1 MNKTELIEEIY
12 KKKSFLCIGLD
23 SDINK
28 IPKHLLKYNDP
39 IYEFN
44 RQIIDATCDLC
55 VAYKPN
61 IAFYECMGAK
71 GWKTLQKTLEYIPN
85 NIFTIAD
92 AKRGDIGN
100 TSKMYAK
107 TFFETLNFNSITI
120 SPYMGS
126 DSIKPFLEFSNKW
139 VIILAL
145 TSNTGSSDFQYLL
158 SDDKPLYQNVIQ
170 VSTKFGSNENI
181 MFVVGATKSEEL
193 SRIRNLIP
201 NHFLLIPGIGAQGGD
216 LEKVVSTT
224 MNHDCGILVN
234 SSRSIIY
241 AGDGIDFADKSRVE
255 ASKIQKKMKEFLQK
269 NILK

>member
-145 TSNTGSSDFQYLL
+145 TAIYLL
-158 SDDKPLYQNVIQ
+158 IKTNDLK
-170 VSTKFGSNENI
+170 
-181 MFVVGATKSEEL
+181 EL
-193 SRIRNLIP
+193 
-201 NHFLLIPGIGAQGGD
+201 
-216 LEKVVSTT
+216 
-224 MNHDCGILVN
+224 
-234 SSRSIIY
+234 
-241 AGDGIDFADKSRVE
+241 
-255 ASKIQKKMKEFLQK
+255 K
-269 NILK
+269 N